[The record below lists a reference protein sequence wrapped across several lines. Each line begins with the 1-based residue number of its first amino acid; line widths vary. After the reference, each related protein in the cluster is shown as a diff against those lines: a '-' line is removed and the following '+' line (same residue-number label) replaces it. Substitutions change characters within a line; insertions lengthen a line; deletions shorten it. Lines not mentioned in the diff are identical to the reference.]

1 MNMSNDDAKLPLHDM
16 ARSVSSNENILRPKR
31 LAEYVG
37 QKAATTKLEVFIAAA
52 KSRKSVLDHVLLSG
66 PPGLGKTT
74 LAHIIASEMGGRVHV
89 VSGPTLDKSVDL
101 MAILSNLQEGDVLF
115 IDEIH
120 RLSAVV
126 EEALYPAMEDKV
138 IQVIL
143 GEGVS
148 AQSVTVPV
156 QNFTLVGAT
165 TQAGKLTAP
174 LRDRFGIQLTLDFYS
189 NDEMRVILE
198 RSAKILGIELVSSE
212 LSEIARRS
220 RGTPRVGNHLLA
232 RVRDFV
238 DVFRGSD
245 LGTHELS
252 QRAKDFAKVGGV
264 SGVELIDRALQF
276 LDVDHLGLQPADRR
290 YLKALIQN
298 FKGGP
303 AGIESIAASLSEDRR
318 TLEEMV
324 EPYLLK
330 ENFILRTPRGRV
342 ATDLAYQHL
351 GLEGLE
357 RAPLQLDI

>member
-1 MNMSNDDAKLPLHDM
+1 MAHEEEKLPLHDM
-16 ARSVSSNENILRPKR
+16 ARHSGVNENVLRPKR

-37 QKAATTKLEVFIAAA
+37 QRAVTTKLEVFIAAA

-120 RLSAVV
+120 RLSSVV

-189 NDEMRVILE
+189 TEEMQTILT
-198 RSAKILGIELVSSE
+198 RSSKILNIEVDVGE
-212 LSEIARRS
+212 VNEIARRS

-238 DVFRGSD
+238 EVFRGADSSKDLSD
-245 LGTHELS
+245 
-252 QRAKDFAKVGGV
+252 RARDFANV
-264 SGVELIDRALQF
+264 SNAEGVELIDRALQF
-276 LDVDHLGLQPADRR
+276 LDVDHLGLQPMDRR

-342 ATDLAYQHL
+342 ATDRAYTHL

-357 RAPLQLDI
+357 RAPVQLDF

>member
-1 MNMSNDDAKLPLHDM
+1 MNSDNEEKLPLHDM
-16 ARSVSSNENILRPKR
+16 ARNSAANENILRPKR
-31 LAEYVG
+31 LGEYVG
-37 QKAATTKLEVFIAAA
+37 QKSVTTKLEVFIAAA
-52 KSRKSVLDHVLLSG
+52 KARGAVLDHVLLSG

-120 RLSAVV
+120 RLSSVV

-189 NDEMRVILE
+189 HDEMESILS
-198 RSAKILGIELVSSE
+198 RSSRILGITIEASE
-212 LSEIARRS
+212 VVEIAKRS

-238 DVFRGSD
+238 DVFRGAGLS
-245 LGTHELS
+245 GELS
-252 QRAKDFAKVGGV
+252 DRARSFAKVDNA
-264 SGVELIDRALQF
+264 SGVELIDKALQF
-276 LDVDHLGLQPADRR
+276 LDVDHLGLQPTDRR

-342 ATDLAYQHL
+342 ATDKAYSHL

-357 RAPLQLDI
+357 RAPIQLDI

>member
-1 MNMSNDDAKLPLHDM
+1 MSTNEEKLPLHDM
-16 ARSVSSNENILRPKR
+16 ARSSPTNENVLRPKR
-31 LAEYVG
+31 LSEYVG
-37 QKAATTKLEVFIAAA
+37 QRAATTKLEVFIAAA
-52 KSRKSVLDHVLLSG
+52 KARGSVLDHVLLSG

-74 LAHIIASEMGGRVHV
+74 LAHIIASEMGGRVHL

-120 RLSAVV
+120 RLSTVI
-126 EEALYPAMEDKV
+126 EESLYPAMEDKV

-165 TQAGKLTAP
+165 TQAGKLSAP
-174 LRDRFGIQLTLDFYS
+174 LRDRFGIQLPLDFYS
-189 NDEMRVILE
+189 NEEMETILS
-198 RSAKILGIELVSSE
+198 RSSKILNIEIVTQE
-212 LSEIARRS
+212 ICEIARRS
-220 RGTPRVGNHLLA
+220 RGTPRIGNHLLA

-238 DVFRGSD
+238 DVFRSAGGSKD
-245 LGTHELS
+245 LS
-252 QRAKDFAKVGGV
+252 DKARNFANVENV
-264 SGVELIDRALQF
+264 SGIELIDRALQF
-276 LDVDHLGLQPADRR
+276 LDVDHLGLQPTDRR

-318 TLEEMV
+318 TLEEMI

-342 ATDLAYQHL
+342 ATDRAYTHL
-351 GLEGLE
+351 GIDLSG
-357 RAPLQLDI
+357 RAPVQLDL

>member
-1 MNMSNDDAKLPLHDM
+1 MSSEEKLPLHDM
-16 ARSVSSNENILRPKR
+16 ARSVASHENALRPKR
-31 LAEYVG
+31 LGEYVG
-37 QKAATTKLEVFIAAA
+37 QRAATTKLEVFIAATKA
-52 KSRKSVLDHVLLSG
+52 RGSVLDHVLLSG

-74 LAHIIASEMGGRVHV
+74 LAHIIANEMGSRVHL
-89 VSGPTLDKSVDL
+89 VSGPTLDKTVDL

-174 LRDRFGIQLTLDFYS
+174 LRDRFGIQLQLDFYS
-189 NDEMRVILE
+189 NEEMEVILS
-198 RSAKILGIELVSSE
+198 RSSKILDVSIQKSE
-212 LSEIARRS
+212 LNEVARRS
-220 RGTPRVGNHLLA
+220 RGTPRIGNHLLA

-238 DVFRGSD
+238 DVFRSAAGSKD
-245 LGTHELS
+245 LSE
-252 QRAKDFAKVGGV
+252 RARDFAKVEDAQGI
-264 SGVELIDRALQF
+264 ELIDKALQF
-276 LDVDHLGLQPADRR
+276 LDVDHLGLQPMDRR

-342 ATDLAYQHL
+342 ATDRAYQHL
-351 GLEGLE
+351 GIDVAG
-357 RAPLQLDI
+357 RAPVQLDLT